1 MNLARQTEKIYQI
14 NKIKMHNPP
23 KYFLEISYFPILP
36 FQNAIFAK
44 YGELLGIFWQ
54 RQRR

>member
-1 MNLARQTEKIYQI
+1 
-14 NKIKMHNPP
+14 MHNPP
-23 KYFLEISYFPILP
+23 KYFLEISDYFPILP